1 MTCDLTLPLSILAA
15 YLSCSPP
22 QWLKYRIPRCFGTS
36 GLDSSKV
43 HRHTETADF
52 PGLGRKM
59 SKVHFCFQ
67 VIGNSNRIPRAQ
79 HRQGNRIATQFKNG
93 FGKPS
98 NMAFSGFQRL
108 SAAFSFQ
115 NSWVLSLHVIACHCN
130 HVRVSQTSAVT
141 VAMSLVGNAGNTLLV
156 ALVPCQFW
164 MMRCIWDR
172 SLEEIQMAALS
183 TEAITMPEAMR
194 RSFDSTPNSK
204 NLVRSSEKVY
214 EDGINRINRIN
225 PMHLSS
231 DV

>member
-1 MTCDLTLPLSILAA
+1 MFPTSMSQVSHPEVLWHKWIGLVE
-15 YLSCSPP
+15 SP
-22 QWLKYRIPRCFGTS
+22 QTYGDS
-36 GLDSSKV
+36 GLSRIGSKDV
-43 HRHTETADF
+43 ESPLLF
-52 PGLGRKM
+52 P
-59 SKVHFCFQ
+59 S
-67 VIGNSNRIPRAQ
+67 
-79 HRQGNRIATQFKNG
+79 HRQLEPDPKSPASPGNRITTQFKNG

-108 SAAFSFQ
+108 SAFRT
-115 NSWVLSLHVIACHCN
+115 LGYCHCMSLHVIACHCN
-130 HVRVSQTSAVT
+130 HVRVSQTFVVT
-141 VAMSLVGNAGNTLLV
+141 VAMSLVGNTGNTLLV